1 MGRIV
6 AMALGTVAA
15 AFVLFNFILPMVTV
29 LFKVA
34 LVIGVI
40 ALVVFI
46 AVRVIS
52 GSPSR

>member
-6 AMALGTVAA
+6 ALVLGTLAA
-15 AFVLFNFILPMVTV
+15 AFVLFNFVLPMVAV
-29 LFKVA
+29 LFQVA
-34 LVIGVI
+34 LIIGVI